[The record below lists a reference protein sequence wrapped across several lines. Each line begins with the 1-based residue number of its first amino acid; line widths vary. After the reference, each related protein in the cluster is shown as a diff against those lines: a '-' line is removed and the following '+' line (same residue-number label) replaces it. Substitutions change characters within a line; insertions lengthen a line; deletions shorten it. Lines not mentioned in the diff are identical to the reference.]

1 MDSRADPV
9 TSPVESEVEFDIAH
23 VLCTDIVGYSK
34 LLIDQQSEELAKLN
48 RVVRETEAFRRAAQ
62 NGKLLCIP
70 TGDGM
75 VLVFFTHPQDPAECA
90 VQLARGLTPYP
101 EIKLRIGVH
110 SGPVNRI
117 TDLNQ
122 RVNVAGAGINMAQ
135 LVMDCADPG
144 HILFSKRVAEDLAHY
159 ARWQPHLHYLG
170 QFEVKHGVKLKLFNF
185 YDQEIGN
192 SAIPDKLRQQER
204 EASPKSR
211 HKLAIPLL
219 AGVAVVGLTASGLL
233 FYHLERTFLTS
244 APEKSIAI
252 FPFKPL
258 VAQSRDEFLENGM
271 ADTLIS
277 KLSTI
282 RDLVIPAL
290 TSAQKYAER
299 EPDPRGAGRLLG
311 VKTVLDGRLQKLGD
325 RLRVSARLLNVVD
338 GTAIW
343 AQTFDEK
350 FTDVFAVQDII
361 AQKVADALALKL
373 NGEEQTRLT
382 KHDTENTEAYQ
393 LYLKGRFYWNK
404 YTEEGFRK
412 SIEFYNQAL
421 ALDPNYALAYAGL
434 ADAYIQLAD
443 LSFTPPNEYYPK
455 AKTYAV
461 RALALDD
468 KLAQSHVA
476 MGTYLLFYE
485 WNWAEAEKELKR
497 GIELNS
503 NYADAYHFYNHF
515 LESQGRLD
523 EALNAIKRG
532 LALDPLSLIINNE
545 VGWCHYH
552 AHHFDAAIEQGRKTL
567 EMDANFFITVQ
578 DCSQAYEAAGKP
590 QQALELLEKALAPS
604 GNWICLIAELGCA
617 YADLGDKAR
626 AHEMIEQLKQRS
638 KTEFLD
644 AFLVAQIY
652 MHLDDR
658 DNAFAWLDKAIAE
671 RSTEMVWIKVEP
683 KCDRLHSDPRF
694 AQILRRMN
702 LPP

>member
-1 MDSRADPV
+1 MDPLTDT
-9 TSPVESEVEFDIAH
+9 TSAAVESEVEFDIAH

-34 LLIDQQSEELAKLN
+34 LLIDQQSDQLAKLN
-48 RVVRETEAFRRAAQ
+48 RLVRDTEAFRLAAQ
-62 NGKLLCIP
+62 SGKLLCVP

-90 VQLARGLTPYP
+90 VQLARGLRAYP

-135 LVMDCADPG
+135 RVMDCADAG
-144 HILFSKRVAEDLAHY
+144 HILFSKRVAEDLSQY
-159 ARWQPHLHYLG
+159 SKWQPHLHELG
-170 QFEVKHGVKLKLFNF
+170 EAEVKHGAKIDIFNF
-185 YDQEIGN
+185 YTDEIGN
-192 SAIPDKLRQQER
+192 RAMPSKIKSAALQSNVRR
-204 EASPKSR
+204 SVVASLGIAAVFA
-211 HKLAIPLL
+211 LA
-219 AGVAVVGLTASGLL
+219 AFVAYL
-233 FYHLERTFLTS
+233 FYARSTFIAT
-244 APEKSIAI
+244 AVPEKSIAI

-277 KLSTI
+277 KLSAI
-282 RDLVIPAL
+282 HDLVIPAL

-299 EPDPRGAGRLLG
+299 EPDPRGAGRLLR

-325 RLRVSARLLNVVD
+325 RLRVSARLLSVAD

-343 AQTFDEK
+343 AQTFDEH

-361 AQKVADALALKL
+361 AQKVADALALHL
-373 NGEEQTRLT
+373 NGEEQKRLT
-382 KHDTENTEAYQ
+382 KHDTQNTEAYQ

-412 SIEFYNQAL
+412 SIEFHNQAL

-455 AKTYAV
+455 AKAYAAK
-461 RALALDD
+461 ALALDD
-468 KLAQSHVA
+468 NLAQSHVA

-485 WNWAEAEKELKR
+485 WKWAEAEKELKR
-497 GIELNS
+497 GIQLNS
-503 NYADAYHFYNHF
+503 NYADGYHFYNHF

-523 EALNAIKRG
+523 EALDAIKRG

-552 AHHFDAAIEQGRKTL
+552 AHHFGAAIEQGRKTL
-567 EMDANFFITVQ
+567 EMDPNFFITVQ

-590 QQALELLEKALAPS
+590 QQALELLQKALAPS
-604 GNWICLIAELGCA
+604 GNWICLVSELGCA

-626 AHEMIEQLKQRS
+626 ALEIIEQLKQRS

-694 AQILRRMN
+694 AKILQRMN